1 MSLSKEEFISQYKL
15 ANDCIILEPWE
26 DFSPAIETV
35 LGGKRIIYDFNKLV
49 QSLAESYRRNAK
61 TPENP
66 NYDYETQAIEWIDYN
81 TMRSLPYWQEEFRPI
96 VVCISKEELN
106 EFFEQLYSE
115 FDRNKIEKLMKD
127 ESFVEHLAI
136 IRQFSYDEFDAALRK
151 LLKDW
156 LND

>member
-1 MSLSKEEFISQYKL
+1 MSLSKEEFIVQNKL
-15 ANDCIILEPWE
+15 AEDCIILEPWE

-35 LGGKRIIYDFNKLV
+35 LSGKRIVYDFHKLV
-49 QSLAESYRRNAK
+49 ESLAESYRKNAK

-66 NYDYETQAIEWIDYN
+66 DYDYETQAIEWIDYN

-96 VVCISKEELN
+96 IVYISKEELN

-127 ESFVEHLAI
+127 ESFVEHLTI

>member
-1 MSLSKEEFISQYKL
+1 MSLSKEEFIVQNKL
-15 ANDCIILEPWE
+15 AEDCIILEPWE

-35 LGGKRIIYDFNKLV
+35 LSGKRIVYDFNKLV

-66 NYDYETQAIEWIDYN
+66 DYDYETQAIEWIDYN

-96 VVCISKEELN
+96 IVCISEEELN

-115 FDRNKIEKLMKD
+115 FDKNKIDTLMKD
-127 ESFVEHLAI
+127 ESFVEHLTI

>member
-1 MSLSKEEFISQYKL
+1 MSLSKKEFIVQNKL
-15 ANDCIILEPWE
+15 AEDCIILEPWE
-26 DFSPAIETV
+26 DFSPTIETV
-35 LGGKRIIYDFNKLV
+35 LSGKRIVYDFHKLV
-49 QSLAESYRRNAK
+49 ESLAESYRKNAK

-66 NYDYETQAIEWIDYN
+66 DYDYETQAIEWIDYN

-96 VVCISKEELN
+96 IVCISKEELN

-136 IRQFSYDEFDAALRK
+136 IRQSSYDEFDAALRK

>member
-1 MSLSKEEFISQYKL
+1 MSLSKEEFIVRNNL
-15 ANDCIILEPWE
+15 AEGCIILEPWE

-35 LGGKRIIYDFNKLV
+35 LSGKRIVYDFHKLV
-49 QSLAESYRRNAK
+49 ESLAESYRRNAE

-66 NYDYETQAIEWIDYN
+66 DYDYETQAIEWIDYN

-96 VVCISKEELN
+96 IVYISKEELD

-115 FDRNKIEKLMKD
+115 FDKNKIDTLMKD
-127 ESFVEHLAI
+127 ESFVEHLTI

>member
-1 MSLSKEEFISQYKL
+1 MSLSKEEFIVQNKL
-15 ANDCIILEPWE
+15 AEDCIILEPWE

-35 LGGKRIIYDFNKLV
+35 LSGKRIVYDFNKLV
-49 QSLAESYRRNAK
+49 ESLAESYRRNAK

-66 NYDYETQAIEWIDYN
+66 DYDYETQAIEWIDYN
-81 TMRSLPYWQEEFRPI
+81 TMRSLPYWPEEFRPI
-96 VVCISKEELN
+96 MVYISKEELN

-127 ESFVEHLAI
+127 ESFVEHLAT

>member
-81 TMRSLPYWQEEFRPI
+81 
-96 VVCISKEELN
+96 VCISKCPAG
-106 EFFEQLYSE
+106 
-115 FDRNKIEKLMKD
+115 DGIRNGTNAGRR
-127 ESFVEHLAI
+127 F
-136 IRQFSYDEFDAALRK
+136 
-151 LLKDW
+151 
-156 LND
+156 

>member
-1 MSLSKEEFISQYKL
+1 MSLSKEEFVSQNKL
-15 ANDCIILEPWE
+15 ADECIILEPWE

-35 LGGKRIIYDFNKLV
+35 LSGKRIVYDYNKLV
-49 QSLAESYRRNAK
+49 KSLAESYRRNAK

-66 NYDYETQAIEWIDYN
+66 DYDYETQAIEWIDYN
-81 TMRSLPYWQEEFRPI
+81 TMRSLPYWKEEFRPVI
-96 VVCISKEELN
+96 VGISKEELD
-106 EFFEQLYSE
+106 EFFEELYSE
-115 FDRNKIEKLMKD
+115 FSKDKIDELMKD
-127 ESFVEHLAI
+127 ESFVEHLTI

>member
-1 MSLSKEEFISQYKL
+1 MSLSKEEFVAKNKL
-15 ANDCIILEPWE
+15 ADDCIILKPWE

-35 LGGKRIIYDFNKLV
+35 LGGKRIVYDYNKLV
-49 QSLAESYRRNAK
+49 KSLAESYRKNAK

-66 NYDYETQAIEWIDYN
+66 DYDYETQAIEWIDYN
-81 TMRSLPYWQEEFRPI
+81 TMRSLSYWKEEFRPI
-96 VVCISKEELN
+96 IVYISKEELN

-115 FDRNKIEKLMKD
+115 FSKNKIEKLMKN

-156 LND
+156 LDD

>member
-1 MSLSKEEFISQYKL
+1 MSLSKEEFIVQNKL
-15 ANDCIILEPWE
+15 AEDCIILEPWE

-35 LGGKRIIYDFNKLV
+35 LSGKRIVYDFHKLV
-49 QSLAESYRRNAK
+49 ESLAESYRKNAK

-66 NYDYETQAIEWIDYN
+66 DYDYETQAIEWIDYN

-96 VVCISKEELN
+96 IVYISKEELD

-115 FDRNKIEKLMKD
+115 FDKNKIDTLMKD
-127 ESFVEHLAI
+127 ESFVEHLII

>member
-35 LGGKRIIYDFNKLV
+35 LGKKRIVYDFNKLV

-96 VVCISKEELN
+96 IVCISKEELN

-136 IRQFSYDEFDAALRK
+136 IRQFSYDASDAALRK

>member
-1 MSLSKEEFISQYKL
+1 MSLSKEEFIVQNKL
-15 ANDCIILEPWE
+15 AEDCIILEPWE

-35 LGGKRIIYDFNKLV
+35 LSGKRIVYDFHKLV
-49 QSLAESYRRNAK
+49 ESLAESYRKNAK

-66 NYDYETQAIEWIDYN
+66 DYDYETQAIEWIDYN

-96 VVCISKEELN
+96 IVCISKEELN

-127 ESFVEHLAI
+127 ESFVEHLTI
-136 IRQFSYDEFDAALRK
+136 IRQFGYDEFDAALRK